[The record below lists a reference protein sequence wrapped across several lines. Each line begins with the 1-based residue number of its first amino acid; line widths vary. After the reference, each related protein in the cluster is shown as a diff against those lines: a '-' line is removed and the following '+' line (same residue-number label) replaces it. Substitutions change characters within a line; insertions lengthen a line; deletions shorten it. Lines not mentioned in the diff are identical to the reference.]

1 VVLRLRSRKRQRLLR
16 HDGSGGIRRAR
27 GPMTKAALLLF
38 TLVGLLVT
46 SPAAAQ
52 GATTSGAVSGFGAA
66 TPMGSPPGA
75 RLAAPLVGIASTPD
89 GKGYWLLGAD
99 GGVFTYGDAG
109 FFGSEG
115 GSGLQAP
122 IVGMAPTPTGKGYWL
137 VTNIG
142 NVYPFGDATQYG
154 GAGRLNAPVVDMAA
168 TPTGKGY
175 WLAAAD
181 GGVFSFGDA
190 PFYGSMGG
198 KHLNAPVVGMAATP
212 TGKGYWLVAAD
223 GGVFSFGDARFFG
236 SLGGT
241 PPSPSTPV
249 VGLGADPSQAGYWL
263 TTTDRPLPPSGP
275 VPSVWADCNMPGSA
289 PAVEPS
295 MIMLACGD
303 GNAYLNHL
311 TWSSWTSSG
320 AAGVGDYTHNLCQ
333 PTCAQGTFVS
343 ERATVRLSY
352 PIETGA
358 GLEFSELGYTVG
370 GATYLAVFPTSPY

>member
-1 VVLRLRSRKRQRLLR
+1 
-16 HDGSGGIRRAR
+16 
-27 GPMTKAALLLF
+27 
-38 TLVGLLVT
+38 
-46 SPAAAQ
+46 
-52 GATTSGAVSGFGAA
+52 
-66 TPMGSPPGA
+66 MGSPPGDG
-75 RLAAPLVGIASTPD
+75 LAAPLVGMASTPD
-89 GKGYWLLGAD
+89 GKGYWLVAAD

-109 FFGSEG
+109 FFGSKG

-122 IVGMAPTPTGKGYWL
+122 IVGMAPTPTANGYWL

-154 GAGRLNAPVVDMAA
+154 GPGRLNAPVVGIAA

-175 WLAAAD
+175 WLVAAD

-198 KHLNAPVVGMAATP
+198 KHLNAPVVGIAATP

-223 GGVFSFGDARFFG
+223 GGVFSFGDAGFFG

-249 VGLGADPSQAGYWL
+249 VAMAADPSQAGYWL

-275 VPSVWADCNMPGSA
+275 VPAVWANCNAPGSA

-311 TWSSWTSSG
+311 TWSSWTSAG
-320 AAGVGDYTHNLCQ
+320 ATGAGDYTHNLCQ
-333 PTCAQGTFVS
+333 PDCAQGTFVS
-343 ERATVRLSY
+343 EPATVRLSY

-358 GLEFSELGYTVG
+358 GREFSELGYTAG
-370 GATYLAVFPTSPY
+370 GATYLSVFPTSPY